1 MGSFKGLQVAGVV
14 EPVVIHI
21 VCYEYGKNGPRAS
34 FAMGWR
40 GCGSAQVPLRS
51 LPRVKMRFT
60 PGPECPV
67 GLANMTTTRS
77 TPEISSVTC
86 AVKLTVAGLVVVFTA
101 IGLERGNRSTS
112 RWCRVLVVRHVT
124 WS

>member
-1 MGSFKGLQVAGVV
+1 
-14 EPVVIHI
+14 
-21 VCYEYGKNGPRAS
+21 
-34 FAMGWR
+34 
-40 GCGSAQVPLRS
+40 
-51 LPRVKMRFT
+51 MRFT

-67 GLANMTTTRS
+67 GLANMIATRS

-101 IGLERGNRSTS
+101 IGLNVKPVNVGG
-112 RWCRVLVVRHVT
+112 VVSWLFDVT